1 MANAIYPLAKEALAN
16 AEIDLNT
23 DTLVAYLVD
32 GADYTYSAA
41 HVVLADL
48 PAGARVDVTATLGSP
63 TIAVGVIDTADSTFE
78 AATGDVS
85 EIVILYDVTS
95 DNLIAYYDTG
105 ITGIPVT
112 PNGGDITLAVH
123 GSGWFSI

>member
-16 AEIDLNT
+16 KEMDLNL

-41 HVVLADL
+41 HSVLADL
-48 PAGARVDVTATLGSP
+48 PAAARVDVTATLTTP
-63 TIAVGVIDTADSTFE
+63 TIALGVIDTDNSTF
-78 AATGDVS
+78 AAAAGDVS
-85 EIVILYDVTS
+85 EIVILYDSTS

-112 PNGGDITLAVH
+112 PNSGDITLTVNA
-123 GSGWFSI
+123 SGWFAL